1 MPAWNRWPSAYTGS
15 YVLSAQINPSG
26 ITQLPSV
33 CVRFQ
38 PAVLI
43 YDPSWT
49 SSSRST
55 MLLTAPV
62 RMADCSPK
70 P

>member
-1 MPAWNRWPSAYTGS
+1 MEWPGGPATTS
-15 YVLSAQINPSG
+15 YVPVGQTMESLDCRAG
-26 ITQLPSV
+26 
-33 CVRFQ
+33 CFGQ